1 VYEVFFAT
9 ATFGL
14 EEEAVAGA
22 SLVELRRKSELR
34 LARRRRVRLVV
45 EFASSR
51 EATVMGETEDA
62 AAAGLYS
69 ELVVMIEGV
78 VVAMDAPG
86 WIVDVVAAEAVVA
99 VPESDPATA
108 SVPAAGVE
116 EMVERFGFG
125 CW

>member
-69 ELVVMIEGV
+69 E
-78 VVAMDAPG
+78 